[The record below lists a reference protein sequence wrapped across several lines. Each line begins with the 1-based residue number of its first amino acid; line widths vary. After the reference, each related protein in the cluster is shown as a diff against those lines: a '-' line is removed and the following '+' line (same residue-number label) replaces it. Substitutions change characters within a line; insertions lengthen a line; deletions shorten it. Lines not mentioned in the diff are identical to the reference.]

1 MDLSRPT
8 TNAAP
13 SQENATFFE
22 STREKIALGKKS
34 SVITK
39 FENFLENFHV
49 VNDDLVSSEED
60 DKNGVNVLNDT
71 LSYAF
76 FD

>member
-1 MDLSRPT
+1 MGK
-8 TNAAP
+8 NGI
-13 SQENATFFE
+13 
-22 STREKIALGKKS
+22 REVIL
-34 SVITK
+34 ITK
-39 FENFLENFHV
+39 FENFIENFHV

-60 DKNGVNVLNDT
+60 NKNGVNVLYGT

>member
-1 MDLSRPT
+1 MPHPARKMRRFLRVLGK
-8 TNAAP
+8 
-13 SQENATFFE
+13 
-22 STREKIALGKKS
+22 KIALGKKS